1 MTSPSSPKKVVVLAL
16 PGARE
21 LDLASVLD
29 VFTQAN
35 WQLAP
40 DPVYQVEVVTS
51 DANGRV
57 TGMTGLKL
65 VGNVP
70 YFACTGKIDTLL
82 IAGGVSLVRSDPE
95 EPSLVAWLRNRA
107 FECRRVGSICTGA
120 FVLARA
126 GLLDGKRATTHWEYA
141 KELAIRFPRSLS
153 IPILSGVATVI
164 STLQRGQLQES
175 TCAWLWWRRIMA
187 TNSLLMW
194 HERCQGS
201 GDRNDRPSISRERAL
216 LRLHRR
222 NRHAVD
228 RRRRKFGEE

>member
-1 MTSPSSPKKVVVLAL
+1 MTLPSAMKKVVVLAL

-40 DPVYQVEVVTS
+40 NPAYQIEVVTS
-51 DANGRV
+51 DAQGRI
-57 TGMTGLKL
+57 TGMTGLQL
-65 VGNVP
+65 VGNAP
-70 YFACTGKIDTLL
+70 YFACTGEIDTLL

-126 GLLDGKRATTHWEYA
+126 GLLDWEASYDS
-141 KELAIRFPRSLS
+141 LGIREGTGNPFSQDQCRFRSYLD
-153 IPILSGVATVI
+153 L
-164 STLQRGQLQES
+164 
-175 TCAWLWWRRIMA
+175 RR
-187 TNSLLMW
+187 
-194 HERCQGS
+194 
-201 GDRNDRPSISRERAL
+201 
-216 LRLHRR
+216 
-222 NRHAVD
+222 
-228 RRRRKFGEE
+228 